1 MKNVTISMDETVA
14 AWARIEAAK
23 AGKSLSRF
31 VGDVLAA
38 QIEQKSSQS
47 DVLNRILAYP
57 KLDLTDEEIDR
68 KLKDKLAKFMGVQD
82 ADVIE
87 DIEEVSTHTQETDE
101 PERSDTESN

>member
-57 KLDLTDEEIDR
+57 KLDLTDENGNAPTRNEVYD
-68 KLKDKLAKFMGVQD
+68 DKILRRHK
-82 ADVIE
+82 
-87 DIEEVSTHTQETDE
+87 H
-101 PERSDTESN
+101 SDLRAR

>member
-14 AWARIEAAK
+14 AWARIEAAR

-47 DVLNRILAYP
+47 GVLNRILAYP
-57 KLDLTDEEIDR
+57 KLDLTDENGNAPARNEVYD
-68 KLKDKLAKFMGVQD
+68 DKILRRH
-82 ADVIE
+82 E
-87 DIEEVSTHTQETDE
+87 H
-101 PERSDTESN
+101 SDLRAR